1 MRVCRKEIEQY
12 VATNTILLEENKLLK
27 EIEKTKEYI
36 KEKEISDN
44 DVIEFEDCSDDEED
58 NNADIDD
65 TEAAATFLR
74 NKKNRTLQEPDKKFI
89 CHKIK
94 TPKNTVKCG
103 KCLFEVK
110 DKSQLKG
117 HTTKHE
123 EGNVNYVQMFK
134 CDVCDI
140 LIKTVGLLRRHMAGM
155 LQEEHPFI
163 KMYKIS

>member
-44 DVIEFEDCSDDEED
+44 DVIEIEDCSDDEED

-94 TPKNTVKCG
+94 PPKNTVKCG
-103 KCLFEVK
+103 KCLFEV
-110 DKSQLKG
+110 
-117 HTTKHE
+117 
-123 EGNVNYVQMFK
+123 N
-134 CDVCDI
+134 
-140 LIKTVGLLRRHMAGM
+140 
-155 LQEEHPFI
+155 
-163 KMYKIS
+163 